1 MTRQLSQDENSKPHV
16 VIASDY
22 HALALSVL
30 EILLQKQC
38 RVSVFTKDAVLWKR
52 NTVHIDEKLLKI
64 GASSGEPFENPDYLI
79 IFALKGEKITRDILL
94 KAGGASKILIVSPFG
109 RKITITDPS
118 LSAAYVKDLYGPRM
132 DFSEAGLPLIL
143 AQAIGAGVAR
153 LPERGSFFPTFIPDA
168 AREIVRMLLSFSPPA
183 GEIALLGQEL
193 SSAQL
198 AGILTSAGV
207 NISAGGEKKE
217 EPAPTNRIQRT
228 KTPFVQGLK
237 ETFEWGKSHGVSVPK
252 TEKVRLPKSP
262 NKVRRI
268 LILLATCLMLL
279 PFILLFISGGALLAG
294 KSFIVKAKT
303 GASKNAA
310 YLAKGTSRG
319 ASFGFGIY
327 TSVPGLGR
335 AFRPLSQSANI
346 LERSSE
352 IMLKGAT
359 VAEDLG
365 SFGEKILGDEVYD
378 PGALSQGI
386 YLNLDNLYQD
396 LGFLDSEIKEQGTF
410 LKTAAGWF
418 MKESDLTD
426 LRTKVLQLKGLFLEA
441 PALLGKDKPVAY
453 LLLFQNNM
461 ELRPSGGFIGSLAI
475 ITFDGGRL
483 SDVNVQDVYSL
494 DGQLKGHVEPPEPIK
509 NYLGEANWFLRDSNW
524 DPDFP
529 TSASR
534 AEWFLSK
541 EIGKSVDGVVSLDL
555 EAAKSILRITGPI
568 TLADFGQD
576 ISADNLYEKT
586 QSEVE
591 ESFFPGSI
599 KKASFLTALA
609 RELLAEVFSL
619 PKEKD
624 ISLGKSLVENLERRH
639 IQIFLHRKEAQRAI
653 SGLGFDGSFQTPS
666 CLGNCYSDFV
676 GLIEA
681 NLGVNKANYFI
692 KRAMNMEVSIEGD
705 TVTRKLSVS
714 YENSANPA
722 LGLSGRY
729 KVYLRLFVPLDS
741 EVGEPMVGQ
750 GQEANATTPDILDS
764 GGKREV
770 GFLLEIMPGQTETV
784 TFSWSGKNPLLYD
797 QSGEYRL
804 YWRKQAGTNEDPVSL
819 RMVLPAGVSGTPSLG
834 ATLTK
839 DGAFVYNTVLA
850 RDLFSRVSW

>member
-38 RVSVFTKDAVLWKR
+38 RVSVFTKEAVLWKR

-64 GASSGEPFENPDYLI
+64 GTGGGEPVKNPDYLI

-94 KAGGASKILIVSPFG
+94 RAGGASKILIISPFG
-109 RKITITDPS
+109 RKITITGPS

-153 LPERGSFFPTFIPDA
+153 VPERGSFFPTFIPDA

-198 AGILTSAGV
+198 AGVLASAGV

-237 ETFEWGKSHGVSVPK
+237 ETFEWGKSHGVSVAK
-252 TEKVRLPKSP
+252 THKESLPKSP
-262 NKVRRI
+262 NTGRRA
-268 LILLATCLMLL
+268 LIFLGAALLLL
-279 PFILLFISGGALLAG
+279 PFILLFVSGGALLVG
-294 KSFIVKAKT
+294 KNYIIQAKT
-303 GASKNAA
+303 GVSKNAA
-310 YLAKGTSRG
+310 FLAKGTARG
-319 ASFGFGIY
+319 ASFGFGVY
-327 TSVPGLGR
+327 ASVPGLG
-335 AFRPLSQSANI
+335 FVFSPLYQASN
-346 LERSSE
+346 LLGRSSE
-352 IMLKGAT
+352 ILVKGTT
-359 VAEDLG
+359 VAEEVSL
-365 SFGEKILGDEVYD
+365 FGEKILGDEVYD
-378 PGALSQGI
+378 PEGLSHGI
-386 YLNLDNLYQD
+386 SLNLDNLYQD
-396 LGFLDSEIKEQGTF
+396 LGFLDGEIKTQGTL
-410 LKTAAGWF
+410 LKKIAGWVL
-418 MKESDLTD
+418 KEDELIG

-441 PALLGKDKPVAY
+441 PALLGKDKPAVY

-461 ELRPSGGFIGSLAI
+461 EIRPSGGFIGSLAI

-541 EIGKSVDGVVSLDL
+541 EIGKSVDGVVALDL
-555 EAAKSILRITGPI
+555 EVAKSILRITGPI
-568 TLADFGQD
+568 ALADFGQD

-586 QSEVE
+586 QGEVE
-591 ESFFPGSI
+591 EAFFPGSI

-609 RELLAEVFSL
+609 RELLDEVFAL
-619 PKEKD
+619 PREKD
-624 ISLGKSLVENLERRH
+624 VSLGKSLVDNLEARH

-653 SGLGFDGSFQTPS
+653 SGLGFDGSFQTPF

-714 YENSANPA
+714 FENSANSA

-750 GQEANATTPDILDS
+750 GQEANATTPEIRDS

-819 RMVLPAGVSGTPSLG
+819 KMVLPAGVSGAPSLG